1 MKSIFRRSLLLVLLL
16 GWFALG
22 AGLVYGNEAIQGLF
36 VESYD
41 GAFIPGAVRKPGGDG
56 PFPAVLYIHGG
67 LGGSGQEAA
76 KRMLRG
82 PVPEHFHQLGYV
94 GFAADYRRYHFGQD
108 EIQDVLA
115 GYRKLQNL
123 PYVDPTRVAVIGGSH
138 GGYLAQMLV
147 TRVTPAATVSF
158 AGLSDIEGMFYE
170 TGRKLARSVEDWEAW
185 RDRLVE
191 LKNARNDPAVAGREV
206 ERIPGGNSALRP
218 GSAGYEVAF
227 ELGWRY
233 RDRIDAFRAVS
244 PKENVENVRGP
255 VMYLVGGEDR
265 LRFAGK
271 AWIEALQKRGVAA
284 RYSEHP
290 GVGHGFYWGT
300 RDPTPPQFHEALR
313 VTSRFIEQHTSHG
326 EPHTPRLKIFS
337 GRPRLL
343 VVHGYSTSAHWWAV
357 LQRKINRFQGD
368 KPSLEVVLVNKGGT
382 PIAKWIDVAS
392 GAPGEAWKERIR
404 PVLASKGER
413 PAIVLA
419 QQSLQWV
426 FGERTAGIAGVED
439 KARIAQGAEAIRQYV
454 DLLRGDGADEVFVAM
469 HIYKQPMEPQIGN
482 ERLALAAALDKGAP
496 HFHAGPDVWEPT
508 SKQWPRAFAQDKV
521 HPNSIGAEIMAHYWF
536 ETLLHYDGLEAPRW
550 SREEMEAAVAG
561 EPLDLRGPGRFPEV
575 LTQWGVPLNSRNP
588 WQQRSA
594 AAR

>member
-82 PVPEHFHQLGYV
+82 PVPEQFHQLGYV

-123 PYVDPTRVAVIGGSH
+123 PYVDTTRVAVIGGSH

-233 RDRIDAFRAVS
+233 RDR
-244 PKENVENVRGP
+244 
-255 VMYLVGGEDR
+255 
-265 LRFAGK
+265 
-271 AWIEALQKRGVAA
+271 
-284 RYSEHP
+284 
-290 GVGHGFYWGT
+290 
-300 RDPTPPQFHEALR
+300 
-313 VTSRFIEQHTSHG
+313 
-326 EPHTPRLKIFS
+326 
-337 GRPRLL
+337 
-343 VVHGYSTSAHWWAV
+343 
-357 LQRKINRFQGD
+357 
-368 KPSLEVVLVNKGGT
+368 
-382 PIAKWIDVAS
+382 
-392 GAPGEAWKERIR
+392 
-404 PVLASKGER
+404 
-413 PAIVLA
+413 
-419 QQSLQWV
+419 
-426 FGERTAGIAGVED
+426 
-439 KARIAQGAEAIRQYV
+439 
-454 DLLRGDGADEVFVAM
+454 LLR
-469 HIYKQPMEPQIGN
+469 
-482 ERLALAAALDKGAP
+482 
-496 HFHAGPDVWEPT
+496 PT
-508 SKQWPRAFAQDKV
+508 
-521 HPNSIGAEIMAHYWF
+521 
-536 ETLLHYDGLEAPRW
+536 
-550 SREEMEAAVAG
+550 
-561 EPLDLRGPGRFPEV
+561 
-575 LTQWGVPLNSRNP
+575 
-588 WQQRSA
+588 A
-594 AAR
+594 AARGSRLLDFRALVGRAPAQDQPLPRRQAFPGSRPRQQGRHADCEMDRRGFRRPQRGLEGAHPAGSREQGRAAGHRPGAAIAAVGLRRANGGHRRRGR